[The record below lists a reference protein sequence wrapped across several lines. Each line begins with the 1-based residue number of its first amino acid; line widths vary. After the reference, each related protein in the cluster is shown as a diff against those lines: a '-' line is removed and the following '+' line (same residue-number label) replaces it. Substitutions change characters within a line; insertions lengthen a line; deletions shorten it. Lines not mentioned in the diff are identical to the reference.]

1 MLPLFKNYRGIIR
14 SDSDMTAL
22 IVIAVKATA
31 VQ

>member
-1 MLPLFKNYRGIIR
+1 MQKLHRGIIR